1 MSVSTKRLYY
11 TDAMARAFEATVMS
25 CAPDGPRYRV
35 VLDQTAFYPTSGGQ
49 LFDVGRLGPAE
60 VLEVTDG
67 PDESVVHVTT
77 AALAPGDRVTGE
89 IDWTRRFDHMQQH
102 TGQHVLSAV
111 CAARLAAAT
120 TSFHLGADVATID
133 LDRDLQAADLA
144 DAEAAANRVVWENRD
159 VRVRLVSGAEA
170 DLLPLRK
177 RPPRTGTLRLVEID
191 AVDLSACGGTHVPAT
206 GMVGMIAVT
215 GAERFKGG
223 TRVTFACGAR
233 ALRSHTAFRDMV
245 AAATRML
252 SVTPSA
258 LVSAIE
264 RLQQDLR
271 GVTRTLKGLEDELA
285 GYRAVALRE
294 TAETVGP
301 YRVVLHEVAGPV
313 NAAGL
318 ETLATAITRGPGQVA
333 VLAGGRDPAT
343 MVVARSADVDLDAA
357 AVVREAVA
365 ALGGRGGGR
374 PDAAQAGIQAS
385 PDVVLAFV
393 RGALARR

>member
-1 MSVSTKRLYY
+1 MTHRLYY
-11 TDAMARAFEATVMS
+11 TEPYRHTFDATVV
-25 CAPDGPRYRV
+25 AADVVDGRLHV
-35 VLDQTAFYPTSGGQ
+35 TLDQTAFYPASGGQ
-49 LFDVGRLGPAE
+49 PFDTGTLGGAAVSE
-60 VLEVTDG
+60 VIDRDDG
-67 PDESVVHVTT
+67 TVVHVVSG
-77 AALAPGDRVTGE
+77 ALKAGE
-89 IDWTRRFDHMQQH
+89 VVSGQVDWARRFDHMQQH